1 MATISSN
8 LQMTLPE
15 SFDKVDVD
23 ILSDNFQ
30 KIDDAYGETIT
41 KEKLANNLIT
51 TEEGKAL
58 DGRIFGLDIQ
68 LGFDVIMQGI
78 AVFIMFALL
87 SYILFEPVRKILEDR
102 KNRIADEI
110 DQAEA
115 DQAEAAKL
123 KAEYDHKL
131 KNVEKEADAL
141 MAQARKRALKRE
153 EEIVAGA
160 KEEAARIIESANHE
174 AELVKINAQDQMKQ
188 EMVKMAVLMAG
199 KFIQNQMDEKDQ
211 NAFVDQTLQEMGDK
225 TWLQE

>member
-1 MATISSN
+1 M
-8 LQMTLPE
+8 
-15 SFDKVDVD
+15 
-23 ILSDNFQ
+23 
-30 KIDDAYGETIT
+30 
-41 KEKLANNLIT
+41 
-51 TEEGKAL
+51 

-141 MAQARKRALKRE
+141 MAQARKKALKRE
-153 EEIVAGA
+153 
-160 KEEAARIIESANHE
+160 EEAARIIESANHE
-174 AELVKINAQDQMKQ
+174 AELARINAQDQMKQ
-188 EMVKMAVLMAG
+188 EMIKMAVLMAG

>member
-1 MATISSN
+1 M
-8 LQMTLPE
+8 
-15 SFDKVDVD
+15 
-23 ILSDNFQ
+23 
-30 KIDDAYGETIT
+30 
-41 KEKLANNLIT
+41 
-51 TEEGKAL
+51 

-110 DQAEA
+110 DQAAA

-123 KAEYDHKL
+123 KAEYDH
-131 KNVEKEADAL
+131 AL
-141 MAQARKRALKRE
+141 MAQARKKALKRE

-174 AELVKINAQDQMKQ
+174 AELARINAQDQMKQ

>member
-1 MATISSN
+1 M
-8 LQMTLPE
+8 
-15 SFDKVDVD
+15 
-23 ILSDNFQ
+23 
-30 KIDDAYGETIT
+30 
-41 KEKLANNLIT
+41 
-51 TEEGKAL
+51 

-102 KNRIADEI
+102 KNRIANEI
-110 DQAEA
+110 DQAAA

-141 MAQARKRALKRE
+141 MAQARKKALKRE

-174 AELVKINAQDQMKQ
+174 AELAKIGARDQMKQ

-199 KFIQNQMDEKDQ
+199 KFIQNQMDEADQ
-211 NAFVDQTLQEMGDK
+211 KALVDQTLQEMGDK

>member
-1 MATISSN
+1 M
-8 LQMTLPE
+8 
-15 SFDKVDVD
+15 
-23 ILSDNFQ
+23 
-30 KIDDAYGETIT
+30 
-41 KEKLANNLIT
+41 
-51 TEEGKAL
+51 

-110 DQAEA
+110 DQAAA

-141 MAQARKRALKRE
+141 MAQARKKALKRE

-160 KEEAARIIESANHE
+160 KEEAARIIEGAR
-174 AELVKINAQDQMKQ
+174 INAQDQMKQ

>member
-1 MATISSN
+1 M
-8 LQMTLPE
+8 
-15 SFDKVDVD
+15 
-23 ILSDNFQ
+23 
-30 KIDDAYGETIT
+30 
-41 KEKLANNLIT
+41 
-51 TEEGKAL
+51 

-110 DQAEA
+110 DQAAA

-141 MAQARKRALKRE
+141 MAQARKKALKRE

-174 AELVKINAQDQMKQ
+174 AELARINAQDQMKQ
-188 EMVKMAVLMAG
+188 EMVKMAVLWLANSSRTRWMR
-199 KFIQNQMDEKDQ
+199 
-211 NAFVDQTLQEMGDK
+211 K
-225 TWLQE
+225 TRMLSLIRPYRKWVIRHGFKSR

>member
-1 MATISSN
+1 M
-8 LQMTLPE
+8 
-15 SFDKVDVD
+15 
-23 ILSDNFQ
+23 
-30 KIDDAYGETIT
+30 
-41 KEKLANNLIT
+41 
-51 TEEGKAL
+51 

-115 DQAEAAKL
+115 AKL

-141 MAQARKRALKRE
+141 MAQARKKALKRE

-174 AELVKINAQDQMKQ
+174 AELARINAQDQMKQ

-199 KFIQNQMDEKDQ
+199 KLIQNQMDEKDQ

>member
-1 MATISSN
+1 M
-8 LQMTLPE
+8 
-15 SFDKVDVD
+15 
-23 ILSDNFQ
+23 
-30 KIDDAYGETIT
+30 
-41 KEKLANNLIT
+41 
-51 TEEGKAL
+51 

-110 DQAEA
+110 DQAAA
-115 DQAEAAKL
+115 DQA
-123 KAEYDHKL
+123 
-131 KNVEKEADAL
+131 
-141 MAQARKRALKRE
+141 
-153 EEIVAGA
+153 
-160 KEEAARIIESANHE
+160 EAARIIESANHE
-174 AELVKINAQDQMKQ
+174 AELARINAQDQMKQ

>member
-1 MATISSN
+1 M
-8 LQMTLPE
+8 
-15 SFDKVDVD
+15 
-23 ILSDNFQ
+23 
-30 KIDDAYGETIT
+30 
-41 KEKLANNLIT
+41 
-51 TEEGKAL
+51 

-115 DQAEAAKL
+115 AKL

-141 MAQARKRALKRE
+141 MAQARKKALKRE

-174 AELVKINAQDQMKQ
+174 AELARINAQDQMKQ

>member
-1 MATISSN
+1 M
-8 LQMTLPE
+8 
-15 SFDKVDVD
+15 
-23 ILSDNFQ
+23 
-30 KIDDAYGETIT
+30 
-41 KEKLANNLIT
+41 
-51 TEEGKAL
+51 

-110 DQAEA
+110 DQAAA

-141 MAQARKRALKRE
+141 MAQARKKALKRE

-160 KEEAARIIESANHE
+160 KEEAAR
-174 AELVKINAQDQMKQ
+174 INAQDQMKQ

>member
-1 MATISSN
+1 M
-8 LQMTLPE
+8 
-15 SFDKVDVD
+15 
-23 ILSDNFQ
+23 
-30 KIDDAYGETIT
+30 
-41 KEKLANNLIT
+41 
-51 TEEGKAL
+51 

-110 DQAEA
+110 DQAAA

-141 MAQARKRALKRE
+141 MAQARKKALKRE

-160 KEEAARIIESANHE
+160 KEEAARIIEGANHE
-174 AELVKINAQDQMKQ
+174 AELARINAQDQMKQ

-211 NAFVDQTLQEMGDK
+211 NAFVRSFGRGESCQRNLRFQHRFREFPKSSPDHKRREDGGSK
-225 TWLQE
+225 ERF